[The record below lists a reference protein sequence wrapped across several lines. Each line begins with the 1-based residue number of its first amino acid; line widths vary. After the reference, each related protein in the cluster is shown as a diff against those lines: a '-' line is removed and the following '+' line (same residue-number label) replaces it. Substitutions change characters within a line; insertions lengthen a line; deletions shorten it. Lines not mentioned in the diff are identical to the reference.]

1 MLVRHVQER
10 QAVSC
15 LNSFAPHHY
24 CCITL
29 AAHQVSQSAA
39 LRFSSH
45 FLLLLTPSVCLLLI
59 NQVIVFCVLPP
70 PSSDVLSPSP
80 LICHPY
86 QTLQGATKD
95 KKKNYLFLPSPH
107 HSTISHSPVQ
117 SQRYAPSH
125 ISQIPWDLASRVPRG
140 RNATTACVQREASV
154 CAHTQPCT
162 HTPWLSRM
170 PCNQALLWPWHTQRR
185 KALMT
190 ALTQEA
196 VLCTLVCTP
205 KAFILFRPLQSARW
219 PLYTLHTL
227 VTHFNVWPS

>member
-24 CCITL
+24 SCITL

-45 FLLLLTPSVCLLLI
+45 FFLLLTSSVCLLLI

-70 PSSDVLSPSP
+70 PSSDALSPSP

-95 KKKNYLFLPSPH
+95 KKKNMYFGPPRITLPSLILLFRARDMPLR
-107 HSTISHSPVQ
+107 TFPKFLEIWLQECLGAGMPLPLVF
-117 SQRYAPSH
+117 
-125 ISQIPWDLASRVPRG
+125 RG
-140 RNATTACVQREASV
+140 KASV
-154 CAHTQPCT
+154 CT
-162 HTPWLSRM
+162 HTAVHTHPM
-170 PCNQALLWPWHTQRR
+170 ALQN
-185 KALMT
+185 AL
-190 ALTQEA
+190 
-196 VLCTLVCTP
+196 
-205 KAFILFRPLQSARW
+205 
-219 PLYTLHTL
+219 
-227 VTHFNVWPS
+227 

>member
-10 QAVSC
+10 QTVSC
-15 LNSFAPHHY
+15 SFAPHHY

-45 FLLLLTPSVCLLLI
+45 FLLLLTFVFFLPHHLMSLAPHPSFAILTRPCRGPQKTI
-59 NQVIVFCVLPP
+59 FFF
-70 PSSDVLSPSP
+70 
-80 LICHPY
+80 
-86 QTLQGATKD
+86 
-95 KKKNYLFLPSPH
+95 LFLPSPH
-107 HSTISHSPVQ
+107 HFTISHSPVQ

-125 ISQIPWDLASRVPRG
+125 ISQIPWDLASRVPTG

-154 CAHTQPCT
+154 CTHTQPCT

-170 PCNQALLWPWHTQRR
+170 PCNQALFWPWHTQRR